1 MRLPMIAGA
10 ALSLAACAVTAPDHQ
25 PQWMVTVAGDY
36 KDVAACTFDKL
47 RPASH
52 WQLATAVNEPRSTAR
67 VWDNRAFRGSPPM
80 EITFHQTAPDQVQV
94 EYRNTDSMDSRDE
107 KTTVLNVV
115 RECRQRAGR

>member
-10 ALSLAACAVTAPDHQ
+10 ALSLAACAVTAADDE

-52 WQLATAVNEPRSTAR
+52 WRLATAVNEPQSTAR
-67 VWDNRAFRGSPPM
+67 IWGNRAIGGSPPM
-80 EITFHQTAPDQVQV
+80 AITFH
-94 EYRNTDSMDSRDE
+94 
-107 KTTVLNVV
+107 
-115 RECRQRAGR
+115 